1 MWCGPCENYMSVYR
15 GPQSCQI
22 VSCDHD
28 IPLQLPQYVLIN
40 NKPTER
46 RHDDERHEA
55 LADARALDCRND
67 RGAVVRCTD
76 PAVGEAACKTAAV
89 VLHSHEFTVRFFVFL
104 LKTPPTYIY
113 KHVPL
118 LAFF

>member
-1 MWCGPCENYMSVYR
+1 MISSPC
-15 GPQSCQI
+15 SCRHGCR
-22 VSCDHD
+22 ST
-28 IPLQLPQYVLIN
+28 VLIN

-89 VLHSHEFTVRFFVFL
+89 VLHSHAFTVRFLFL
-104 LKTPPTYIY
+104 CLKRLLLLY
-113 KHVPL
+113 KNVSL